1 MVEYHCMC
9 CYCRAQRESNL
20 IDDPNSASGKRL
32 GGTISYATEEEKDDQ
47 RRLAELARQKIA
59 KRRSEW

>member
-1 MVEYHCMC
+1 MNDDNCQC
-9 CYCRAQRESNL
+9 PCCRARRENNL
-20 IDDPNSASGKRL
+20 IDDPNSASGKRI
-32 GGTISYATEEEKDDQ
+32 GGTISYATEEEKNDQ